1 MPAPEDA
8 VEDTPVV
15 HPWHTSRLVRR
26 HRPNGC
32 PFVANKFVAPDSS
45 LRFRGL
51 NHDPTVGLNGLS
63 IRRHLRPRSLLGDS
77 VAKLWLR
84 LRLDRDSVDQHCDSQ
99 GAVDDGAAR
108 ARTGS
113 IL

>member
-1 MPAPEDA
+1 VTIATTTEGTHAQVASPN
-8 VEDTPVV
+8 DT
-15 HPWHTSRLVRR
+15 
-26 HRPNGC
+26 
-32 PFVANKFVAPDSS
+32 A
-45 LRFRGL
+45 
-51 NHDPTVGLNGLS
+51 
-63 IRRHLRPRSLLGDS
+63 LGQSPLCLDS

-113 IL
+113 ILLQV

>member
-1 MPAPEDA
+1 MTGRGPFRIDVLHAILRNVRPTRLCRMSWPSATTALVVFVCAPCFA
-8 VEDTPVV
+8 SFSTKLGRVLIK
-15 HPWHTSRLVRR
+15 S
-26 HRPNGC
+26 
-32 PFVANKFVAPDSS
+32 AAMSAS
-45 LRFRGL
+45 L
-51 NHDPTVGLNGLS
+51 
-63 IRRHLRPRSLLGDS
+63 DS

-113 IL
+113 ILLQV